1 MRVYGQLLKYIKHIR
16 YEVVIKVLLGMANS
30 ATYIV
35 QAILMAKTIDIVYRQ
50 GLVADLIWRIAVVLL
65 MILIRGL
72 LTREV
77 EAYNKVLASRIK
89 GKLRVSIL
97 NQIFRLGPGYLSA
110 KRSGKITS
118 LILDGVESLEPFFV
132 NYIPQCITVLVTGAF
147 IFVYLCF
154 YDAVSS
160 VILLVSMLLCVV
172 VPMATIPLISKN
184 VTSYWVRYAAL
195 TSQYIDAIQG
205 MTTLKTLNAEQEK
218 GEELYADATAFYKKS
233 IHNTCLSLT
242 NSGIMIVLSAITSS
256 ITVVVAALRTNAGL
270 APASAVTAFL
280 SLAIEC
286 ARPMT
291 ALNQY
296 WHSSFL
302 GLSVAKELFELLK
315 AKPDVEDPVDGDC
328 SALDAKL
335 PDIEL
340 KNVSFSYPSGTQA
353 VKDVSMSVSAG
364 QTIAIVGHSGSGKST
379 LLNLLLRFYNVSDGA
394 IYINGLNIQKYRL
407 EYLQSKI
414 AVVFQG
420 SFLFYGTIE
429 ENIRMAKPEAS
440 SEEVIA
446 AAKVAHAHDFIV
458 RLKDGYQTM
467 VGERGTT
474 LSGGERQ
481 RIAIA
486 RAILKDAPILL
497 LDEATSSV
505 DANSEALIQTALTKL
520 MVDRTT
526 IVVAHRL
533 STIQNADRIFVLEDG
548 ALVESGTHRELLE
561 QDGIYRALVTAQE
574 DISR

>member
-16 YEVVIKVLLGMANS
+16 HEVAIKVLLGMANS

-77 EAYNKVLASRIK
+77 EAYNK
-89 GKLRVSIL
+89 
-97 NQIFRLGPGYLSA
+97 A

-184 VTSYWVRYAAL
+184 VTSYWVRYAVL

-256 ITVVVAALRTNAGL
+256 ITVVVTALRTNAGL

-280 SLAIEC
+280 FLAIEC
-286 ARPMT
+286 ARP
-291 ALNQY
+291 ND
-296 WHSSFL
+296 
-302 GLSVAKELFELLK
+302 GL
-315 AKPDVEDPVDGDC
+315 KPVLAFQLSRTFC
-328 SALDAKL
+328 CK
-335 PDIEL
+335 
-340 KNVSFSYPSGTQA
+340 
-353 VKDVSMSVSAG
+353 
-364 QTIAIVGHSGSGKST
+364 
-379 LLNLLLRFYNVSDGA
+379 GA
-394 IYINGLNIQKYRL
+394 
-407 EYLQSKI
+407 
-414 AVVFQG
+414 F
-420 SFLFYGTIE
+420 
-429 ENIRMAKPEAS
+429 
-440 SEEVIA
+440 
-446 AAKVAHAHDFIV
+446 
-458 RLKDGYQTM
+458 
-467 VGERGTT
+467 
-474 LSGGERQ
+474 
-481 RIAIA
+481 
-486 RAILKDAPILL
+486 
-497 LDEATSSV
+497 
-505 DANSEALIQTALTKL
+505 
-520 MVDRTT
+520 
-526 IVVAHRL
+526 
-533 STIQNADRIFVLEDG
+533 
-548 ALVESGTHRELLE
+548 
-561 QDGIYRALVTAQE
+561 
-574 DISR
+574 